1 MLSNDL
7 EDDDAH
13 DHRHSRRASQVMLA
27 NRFSRYLRFARRR
40 RSRLQR
46 EMEQDNAI
54 TEPHA
59 HISPETAT
67 RES

>member
-7 EDDDAH
+7 EDDDVY
-13 DHRHSRRASQVMLA
+13 DHRYSRRASQGMLA

-40 RSRLQR
+40 RSRLRQ
-46 EMEQDNAI
+46 EMEHDDVVA
-54 TEPHA
+54 EPRA
-59 HISPETAT
+59 PTPPETVM